1 MKLLFAI
8 VQQEDSTEVTADLLQ
23 NGYKITKFKGMGGF
37 LEEGNLILMMGVE
50 DAHVSKVLS
59 IFKTKCKSRDRYI
72 NALPFVPMEGMPPL
86 SFPVKVTVGGAK
98 IFIIPVEEFHIL

>member
-1 MKLLFAI
+1 MKLVYAI
-8 VQQEDSTEVTADLLQ
+8 IQQEDSTEVTSELLQ
-23 NGYKITKFKGMGGF
+23 NGYKITKYTGMGGF

-59 IFKTKCKSRDRYI
+59 IFKKCCKSRDRYI

-98 IFIIPVEEFHIL
+98 IFILPVEEFHIL